1 MGWKKLNNE
10 IKKNICSRCA
20 YSSMELLE
28 NLISEYNFYYY
39 SRFDDT
45 FPILDMLGSY
55 NFKLQYVMEDC
66 CSKDKAYLQ
75 GKLQLKNF
83 DTDKEVF
90 DHAILLKNLFGNV
103 YIVANPYLDDN
114 RLDKTLNAYV
124 GTCRY
129 SILGKERSYYNP
141 NKTNLFLLKIS

>member
-1 MGWKKLNNE
+1 MGWKTLNDE

-28 NLISEYNFYYY
+28 ELINEYNFFYYT
-39 SRFDDT
+39 RFDDY

-55 NFKLQYVMEDC
+55 KFKLQYVMEDC

-75 GKLQLKNF
+75 GQLQSQGF
-83 DTDKEVF
+83 DIDREVF
-90 DHAILLKNLFGNV
+90 DHAILMKTLFNDV
-103 YIVANPYLDDN
+103 YIISNPYLNDDSL
-114 RLDKTLNAYV
+114 RDILSAYV

-141 NKTNLFLLKIS
+141 NKTNIFLLKIS